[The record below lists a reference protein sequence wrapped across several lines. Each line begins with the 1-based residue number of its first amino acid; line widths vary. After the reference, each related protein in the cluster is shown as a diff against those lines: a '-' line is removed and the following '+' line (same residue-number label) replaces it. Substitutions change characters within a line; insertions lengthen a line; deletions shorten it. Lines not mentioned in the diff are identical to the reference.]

1 MYRFYVEW
9 IFVQRNERG
18 FSKKKKKEKKKKRNT
33 MSRKNKDVEYKNKIC
48 NLALDNMLDH
58 KHSACTNAIHS

>member
-1 MYRFYVEW
+1 MWNGYLYSEMNVDFH
-9 IFVQRNERG
+9 
-18 FSKKKKKEKKKKRNT
+18 KKKKERKKKRNS

-48 NLALDNMLDH
+48 NLALDDMLDH

>member
-1 MYRFYVEW
+1 MWNGYLYSEMNVDFH
-9 IFVQRNERG
+9 
-18 FSKKKKKEKKKKRNT
+18 KKKKKERKKKRNS

-48 NLALDNMLDH
+48 NLALDDMLDH

>member
-18 FSKKKKKEKKKKRNT
+18 FSKKRKEKKREILCPEKK
-33 MSRKNKDVEYKNKIC
+33 KDVEYKNKIC
-48 NLALDNMLDH
+48 YLTLDDMLDH